1 MAAYINAL
9 ELISEVQM
17 RPIIWDTSSDE
28 YKDRAK
34 KAEAWAEVCRTLFL
48 DYELRSAAD
57 QINLE
62 REVLG
67 RWKSIRDCYTKDYK
81 KFANKSSQGHRT
93 KKSRRYI
100 FSKQL
105 AFLRK
110 VMKTKTSGST
120 ASPLQDTDEGTESI
134 LDMSNAPGKVHPL
147 PFERVKRARSP
158 AGGEA
163 KQILDKRKRVSSSN
177 EIVQAKERGKNL
189 SLEDRIRQLIEEH
202 GEQRNDE
209 DKDFFMSM
217 LPSVRRLNEDQKL
230 EFRVQV
236 LLALQ
241 NVRAGQRNLQSPW
254 PQSSN
259 PSCVLVQRSQASAV
273 GQTGHSDAVEMVSNE
288 STGGAPRSAPES
300 PCKTKQECDSP
311 SPAPPSPETKDYHL
325 LM

>member
-9 ELISEVQM
+9 ELISEVEM

-34 KAEAWAEVCRTLFL
+34 KAEAWAEVCRALFL
-48 DYELRSAAD
+48 DYDLKSEAD
-57 QINLE
+57 QMNLE

-81 KFANKSSQGHRT
+81 KFANKSSQGHRA

-110 VMKTKTSGST
+110 VMKTKPSGNT
-120 ASPLQDTDEGTESI
+120 LQDTEEGTESI
-134 LDMSNAPGKVHPL
+134 LDMSNTPGKVHPV
-147 PFERVKRARSP
+147 PFERMKRARSP
-158 AGGEA
+158 AREEA
-163 KQILDKRKRVSSSN
+163 KQVLDKRKRISLSN
-177 EIVQAKERGKNL
+177 EIIQTRERGKNL

-202 GEQRNDE
+202 NEQKSDE

-217 LPSVRRLNEDQKL
+217 LPSVRRLNEHQKL

-241 NVRAGQRNLQSPW
+241 NVKAGQHSLQSTW

-259 PSCVLVQRSQASAV
+259 PSCMLVHHS
-273 GQTGHSDAVEMVSNE
+273 QTGHSDAVERLSND
-288 STGGAPRSAPES
+288 STSAAPHSTPES
-300 PCKTKQECDSP
+300 PCKTKQEFDAHSP
-311 SPAPPSPETKDYHL
+311 VPHPPETKDFITHGL
-325 LM
+325 